1 MISYTALA
9 VLIYGAGVMGSL
21 LLFIWLWS
29 DND

>member
-1 MISYTALA
+1 MIGFMVLGL
-9 VLIYGAGVMGSL
+9 LIYGAGIIGSI